1 MNRLKELY
9 TTKLKT
15 ELMKELELENIMQ
28 VPSLE
33 KIVVNSGVGSFRDN
47 KDALDSFFNEFMSL
61 TGQRPNFRKAR
72 FSEAGFKVRKNDLV
86 GVTVTLRGER
96 MWDFLERFISVSL
109 PRVRDFKGVSK
120 KAFDKLGNYSVG
132 VKEHIIF
139 PEVDANKTKG
149 VRSLQVNFVFKN
161 GSIVNSSKLL
171 EKLGLPFSR

>member
-1 MNRLKELY
+1 MNRLKEFY

-15 ELMKELELENIMQ
+15 ELTKELGLSNIMQ
-28 VPSLE
+28 VPRLE
-33 KIVVNSGVGSFRDN
+33 KIVINSGIGSFRDN
-47 KDALDSFFNEFMSL
+47 KDSLDSFFNEFMSIS
-61 TGQRPNFRKAR
+61 GQRPNFRKAR

-86 GVTVTLRGER
+86 GLTVTLRGER
-96 MWDFLERFISVSL
+96 MWDFLERLISVSL

-120 KAFDKLGNYSVG
+120 KAFDKLGNYSIG
-132 VKEHIIF
+132 IKEHIIF

-161 GSIVNSSKLL
+161 GSPVNSFKLL

>member
-1 MNRLKELY
+1 MNRMKNLY
-9 TTKLKT
+9 TTKLKA
-15 ELMKELELENIMQ
+15 ELLKDLGLENIMQ
-28 VPSLE
+28 VPTLE
-33 KIVVNSGVGSFRDN
+33 KIVVNSGIGSFRDN
-47 KDALDSFFNEFMSL
+47 KDALDSFFNEFMSI

-96 MWDFLERFISVSL
+96 MWDFLEKLISVSL

-120 KAFDKLGNYSVG
+120 KAFDRLGNYSIG
-132 VKEHIIF
+132 IKEHIIF

-161 GSIVNSSKLL
+161 GSPVNSSKLL

>member
-15 ELMKELELENIMQ
+15 ELMKDLGLENIMQ

-33 KIVVNSGVGSFRDN
+33 KIVVNSGIGSFRDN

-96 MWDFLERFISVSL
+96 MWDFLERLISVSL

-120 KAFDKLGNYSVG
+120 KAFDRLGNYSIG

-149 VRSLQVNFVFKN
+149 IRSLQVNFVFKN
-161 GSIVNSSKLL
+161 GSVVNSSKLL